1 MGQPHHAKEGRA
13 QKKQVRLTGTLRHET
28 GRRCPPPD
36 GRVIVDFVIFPS
48 RKKLQMPRVGM
59 RLFLS
64 SHRLEATN
72 SHKDPWATLAEMGI
86 IKAK

>member
-1 MGQPHHAKEGRA
+1 
-13 QKKQVRLTGTLRHET
+13 
-28 GRRCPPPD
+28 
-36 GRVIVDFVIFPS
+36 
-48 RKKLQMPRVGM
+48 MPRVGM